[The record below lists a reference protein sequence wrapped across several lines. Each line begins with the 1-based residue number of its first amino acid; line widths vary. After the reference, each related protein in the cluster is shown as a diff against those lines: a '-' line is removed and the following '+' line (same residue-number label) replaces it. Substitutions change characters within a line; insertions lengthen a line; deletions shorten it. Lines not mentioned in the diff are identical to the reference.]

1 MSNFAASRKVNPEGS
16 SVKLT
21 AEQVWKG
28 LQIKARDPAK
38 FIPDTTSVNTIS
50 DAEDKLIREI
60 SFKGKPAVTQEIS
73 FHPNVGTNCSH
84 KDKNTSVSNILSYD
98 ESNELVLTIQFVG
111 GVPNQDPA
119 PEAST
124 PENLNKRVGQSVERT
139 ISQIRALVQDGTI
152 A

>member
-1 MSNFAASRKVNPEGS
+1 MHFLL
-16 SVKLT
+16 LT
-21 AEQVWKG
+21 EELHIHQ
-28 LQIKARDPAK
+28 
-38 FIPDTTSVNTIS
+38 
-50 DAEDKLIREI
+50 
-60 SFKGKPAVTQEIS
+60 
-73 FHPNVGTNCSH
+73 TNCSH